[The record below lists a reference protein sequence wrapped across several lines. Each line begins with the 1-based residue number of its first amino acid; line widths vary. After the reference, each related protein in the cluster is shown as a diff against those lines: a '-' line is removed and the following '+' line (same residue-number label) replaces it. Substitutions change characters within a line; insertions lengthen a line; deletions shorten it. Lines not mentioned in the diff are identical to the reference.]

1 MPPIAAEC
9 HIASLIPGVTWKG
22 CYDGG
27 GRVQRDW
34 NRHEEREMVQD
45 RLGLLAS
52 RPAETT
58 PAPRCAGPLHGACR
72 SICRVPRRAR
82 LHRRCEG

>member
-1 MPPIAAEC
+1 MPMEIAFEC
-9 HIASLIPGVTWKG
+9 HRLPLSAISPHSFQG

-34 NRHEEREMVQD
+34 NRHEEHEMVQD

-58 PAPRCAGPLHGACR
+58 PAPRGPFAR
-72 SICRVPRRAR
+72 RVQEY
-82 LHRRCEG
+82 LQST